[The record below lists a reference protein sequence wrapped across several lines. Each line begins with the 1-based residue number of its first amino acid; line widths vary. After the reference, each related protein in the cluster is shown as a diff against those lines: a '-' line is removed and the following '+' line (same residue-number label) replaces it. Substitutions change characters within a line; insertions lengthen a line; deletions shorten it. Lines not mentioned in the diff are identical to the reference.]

1 MTNSTRDNPSSTTQA
16 AQSVPV
22 ITIDGPS
29 ASGKGT
35 VSRLLAQ
42 AFGWHMLDSGA
53 LYRLVAYAAYKHDI
67 ALDDTHALAQAAADL
82 DVEFVVTQDADEIQV
97 MLEGDDV
104 TLAIRTEKAGNAA
117 SQVAA
122 VPEVRA
128 ALVERQRAFR
138 QAPGLVADGRDMGTV
153 IFPTADLKI
162 FLSASP
168 EERAKR
174 RYKQLNEKGISA
186 SLADLFDEIA
196 ERDRR
201 DSERASAPLKPAAD
215 AILLDTTDL
224 SIDQV
229 VAKITSYYQA
239 RH

>member
-1 MTNSTRDNPSSTTQA
+1 MTNSTRDNPSSTTPA